1 MGQSLQI
8 HPQNPQPR
16 LISQCVNI
24 LNKGGI
30 IVYPTDSGY
39 AIGCKLDNKNA
50 LTQICRLR
58 QLDSRHNFTL
68 MCRNLSEI
76 AEYAYLDNPV
86 FRMIKNNTPG
96 HYTFILRATKE
107 VPRRIMNKK
116 RKTIGIRLPSNP
128 IAKDLLDGIGEPLLS
143 TSLILPGD
151 DFAQSSAEEIE
162 SLIGEQVDL
171 IINGGYLSEK
181 PTTVVDLT
189 ESTPNII
196 RVGMGSLTPFE

>member
-1 MGQSLQI
+1 MGQSFHI

-16 LISQCVNI
+16 LISQCVDI

-30 IVYPTDSGY
+30 AVYPTDSGY
-39 AIGCKLDNKNA
+39 AIGCMLDNKNA

-68 MCRNLSEI
+68 MCRDLSEI
-76 AEYAYLDNPV
+76 AEYAYIDNAV
-86 FRMIKNNTPG
+86 FRIIKNSTPD

-107 VPRRIMNKK
+107 VPRRVMNKK
-116 RKTIGIRLPSNP
+116 RKTIGVRLPSNP
-128 IAKDLLDGIGEPLLS
+128 IARDLLNGIGEPLLS

-151 DFAQSSAEEIE
+151 DFAQSSADEIK

-171 IINGGYLSEK
+171 IINGGYLTEK
-181 PTTVVDLT
+181 PTIVVDLT
-189 ESTPNII
+189 ESVPYII
-196 RVGMGSLTPFE
+196 R

>member
-86 FRMIKNNTPG
+86 FRMIKNSTPG

-107 VPRRIMNKK
+107 VPRRIMNKNV
-116 RKTIGIRLPSNP
+116 R
-128 IAKDLLDGIGEPLLS
+128 
-143 TSLILPGD
+143 
-151 DFAQSSAEEIE
+151 Q
-162 SLIGEQVDL
+162 
-171 IINGGYLSEK
+171 
-181 PTTVVDLT
+181 
-189 ESTPNII
+189 
-196 RVGMGSLTPFE
+196 